1 MENSQKKKS
10 TRKKDPKNYRLVIQE
25 EKLSYEEKF
34 SLKLS
39 RSNVFLIGTFIS
51 LIIISITTVI
61 IFFTPVREY
70 IPGYDT
76 TKMRVQAI
84 NNLEKLDSLIN
95 QLSTNENYLEA
106 VFKTINGEE
115 YKNIYTNES
124 QRISVDLSE
133 LDMSLRAEGFN
144 S

>member
-1 MENSQKKKS
+1 MLYLLLLMKNSKKRNI
-10 TRKKDPKNYRLVIQE
+10 RKTDVKNYRLLIQE
-25 EKLSYEEKF
+25 EKSYEEKF

-76 TKMRVQAI
+76 TKMRLQAI
-84 NNLEKLDSLIN
+84 NNLERLNSLIN
-95 QLSTNENYLEA
+95 QLSINETYLEA
-106 VFKTINGEE
+106 VFKTIKSSAFIGPF
-115 YKNIYTNES
+115 ES
-124 QRISVDLSE
+124 QSSKCR
-133 LDMSLRAEGFN
+133 
-144 S
+144 